1 MITSNLFE
9 IDPDKLFETSSIEEI
24 QKVQISIQHEIE
36 RKREELRTMVGER
49 YRDLIEA
56 ADTIAEMKDI
66 SLNVIE
72 DINKVSASTEEM
84 HQKFILRQ
92 DVRRFKKL
100 SFEGINT
107 SKLDQT
113 AVQMKVLI
121 SLPEQIWTFIDT
133 EDYAKASQLYLLARH
148 FKTGLEVQKFQCL
161 LLDHQWEIIAQF
173 KENILSATKDMLK
186 QQTLSSESACNCFL
200 AIMMLENLDSK
211 GLVAKFLE
219 LRSAALHELLS
230 VGDSFEDAAAIK
242 KRFVASHSLIIS
254 TALVLCS
261 CFIESDINNHDG
273 LLYQNAREITGRDA
287 KPIISLLPEI
297 QSDFLSAVTVHRIL
311 PDLALD
317 PVPPGEMA
325 AAFEGW
331 LSQVR
336 VFVQQSGHDL
346 LEKLNTLRSL
356 QGLRKAYQGPSV
368 EWNLALQRLMQ
379 PPNVDLW
386 TTVYCPLI
394 VERARA
400 LISLHWSMG
409 LQHITTE
416 TIQLVNSADDS
427 KCPET
432 DLRWHVW
439 KEEPQLDLTSDENDK
454 NNVWWLKSQGVSPRV
469 ADMCRVLEDRLQLL
483 TGDLAALCPGE
494 TEEVDATVLSDHS
507 ALRAHQ
513 QQVCLDFVSKLTEFV
528 RDEINKS
535 EKEAIPSLYARYL
548 QIISKLC
555 PSLQKCLT
563 GLDFKTNSWQ
573 HVCSMLN
580 ENTEFAWTI
589 WQQRVITKLKPVIQ
603 TALVPPTQLSD
614 LLHMIP
620 QWNVVEVEEIG
631 ESQQKI
637 KSQLNVPSSASLQLL
652 QVLAQ
657 INTTLSRAFIPLYAT
672 ELVIKNVVQ
681 EIIQLYDQ
689 CEILC
694 QAHALQHLFD
704 LKYISA
710 LMVSPEYKSLQTVC
724 RESIEKIERS
734 IDPFDLDVF
743 APYIQDNVKKSLR
756 ETQLMFG
763 VLCRPRMQ
771 TSAVQPTQQSSAANE
786 DPSILAL
793 SQSGPSVWFRLLPVT
808 APAGTRAI
816 NAPKKAGKTG
826 ISTTPVGANPESDVS
841 AKTTLTN
848 AATSFFGSVTADW
861 FGSS

>member
-1 MITSNLFE
+1 MMITSNLFE

-24 QKVQISIQHEIE
+24 QKVQVSIQHEIE

-72 DINKVSASTEEM
+72 DINKVSASTEDM
-84 HQKFILRQ
+84 HQKYIIRQ
-92 DVRRFKKL
+92 DGRRFKKS
-100 SFEGINT
+100 SFESINT
-107 SKLDQT
+107 NKLDQI

-121 SLPEQIWTFIDT
+121 SLPEQIWTFIDN
-133 EDYAKASQLYLLARH
+133 EEYAKASQLYLLARH
-148 FKTGLEVQKFQCL
+148 FKTGLEVQNFHCL
-161 LLDHQWEIIAQF
+161 LLDHQWEVIAQF
-173 KENILSATKDMLK
+173 KENILSATKEMLK

-200 AIMMLENLDSK
+200 AIMMLENLESK
-211 GLVAKFLE
+211 GLVARFLE
-219 LRSAALHELLS
+219 LRSAALHQLLS

-242 KRFVASHSLIIS
+242 KRFVASHSLIVS
-254 TALVLCS
+254 TALVLCA
-261 CFIESDINNHDG
+261 CFIESDMNNHEG
-273 LLYQNAREITGRDA
+273 LLYQNARDITGRDA

-297 QSDFLSAVTVHRIL
+297 QSDLVAAVTVHRIL
-311 PDLALD
+311 PDLTLD

-336 VFVQQSGHDL
+336 DFVEQSGHDV

-356 QGLRKAYQGPSV
+356 QGLRKACQTPAV
-368 EWNLALQRLMQ
+368 EWSLALQRLMQ
-379 PPNVDLW
+379 PASVDLW
-386 TTVYCPLI
+386 LSLYCPLI
-394 VERARA
+394 VERAKA

-409 LQHITTE
+409 LEHIKTE
-416 TIQLVNSADDS
+416 TIQFVKSADDS

-439 KEEPQLDLTSDENDK
+439 KEEPRLDPASQKNDK
-454 NNVWWLKSQGVSPRV
+454 NNVWWLKSQSISPRV
-469 ADMCRVLEDRLQLL
+469 ANMCRVLDDRLQLL
-483 TGDLAALCPGE
+483 TGDLAALCPD
-494 TEEVDATVLSDHS
+494 EEIDAAVLTDHN
-507 ALRAHQ
+507 ALRSHQ
-513 QQVCLDFVSKLTEFV
+513 HKVCLDFVSNLTEFV
-528 RDEINKS
+528 RDEINRS
-535 EKEAIPSLYARYL
+535 ENEAIPSLYARYL
-548 QIISKLC
+548 QIIAKLC

-563 GLDFKTNSWQ
+563 SLDFKTDSWQ
-573 HVCSMLN
+573 LVCSMLN

-589 WQQRVITKLKPVIQ
+589 WQERVMSKLKPVIHS
-603 TALVPPTQLSD
+603 ALVPPSQLSD
-614 LLHMIP
+614 LLYMIP

-637 KSQLNVPSSASLQLL
+637 KSQLNVPSSPSLPLL
-652 QVLAQ
+652 QVLTQ

-672 ELVIKNVVQ
+672 ELVIKAVVQ
-681 EIIQLYDQ
+681 EMMQLYEQ

-694 QAHALQHLFD
+694 QAHAWQHLFD

-710 LMVSPEYKSLQTVC
+710 LMVSPENKSLQTVC
-724 RESIEKIERS
+724 RESIEKVERS

-743 APYIQDNVKKSLR
+743 APYIQENVIKSLR

-771 TSAVQPTQQSSAANE
+771 TAPPTQSAGASTANE

-793 SQSGPSVWFRLLPVT
+793 SQTGPSVWFRLLPVT
-808 APAGTRAI
+808 APSGTRAI
-816 NAPKKAGKTG
+816 NLPKKAGKAG
-826 ISTTPVGANPESDVS
+826 GSSIPVGASAESDVS